1 MSRYPAIMKIEQCEP
16 ESTFLDDVSKL
27 ITFVR
32 THDNSFAEYVRVA
45 RMYLF
50 GTPIR
55 RKGAGF
61 RHATPGCETVPLRIT
76 ARAGGYA
83 HRVMHPHALTDASD

>member
-1 MSRYPAIMKIEQCEP
+1 MSRHSAIMDIEQCEP
-16 ESTFLDDVSKL
+16 ESTFLDDINNLVA
-27 ITFVR
+27 FVK
-32 THDNSFAEYVRVA
+32 THDNSFAEYIRVA

-61 RHATPGCETVPLRIT
+61 RRATPGYE
-76 ARAGGYA
+76 
-83 HRVMHPHALTDASD
+83 

>member
-61 RHATPGCETVPLRIT
+61 RHATPGCETVPFTYTVVLRVH
-76 ARAGGYA
+76 GYA
-83 HRVMHPHALTDASD
+83 H

>member
-1 MSRYPAIMKIEQCEP
+1 MEVEQCEP
-16 ESTFLDDVSKL
+16 GSTFLDDASNLVS
-27 ITFVR
+27 FVK
-32 THDNSFAEYVRVA
+32 THDNSFAEYIRVA

-61 RHATPGCETVPLRIT
+61 RHAAPGCEQSLCSNPT
-76 ARAGGYA
+76 
-83 HRVMHPHALTDASD
+83 RVWLTKSCNTDASD

>member
-1 MSRYPAIMKIEQCEP
+1 MEVEQCESG
-16 ESTFLDDVSKL
+16 STFLDDVSKL
-27 ITFVR
+27 VGFVK
-32 THDNSFAEYVRVA
+32 THDNSFAEYIRLA

-61 RHATPGCETVPLRIT
+61 RRATPGCGQSLCRNGT
-76 ARAGGYA
+76 
-83 HRVMHPHALTDASD
+83 RVWFMLTESCTQMHPIKAIF